1 MPNVRFGFTTKR
13 VNSTRNSYGSA
24 GQTLSCKLKE
34 PTSIYEPV
42 FQVQGLSGT
51 NFNYCNMGDLYYWI
65 DDIVHVTNDILEVS
79 CHLDP
84 YGTWRDVIKSRGKGF
99 VDFCGDDTY
108 WNKRCDDIR
117 LYPEQMLYESE
128 VGSFKGTTFD
138 GFPSSVTFNTTAGTV
153 ILKCMSYYAN
163 DGGMYYYAM
172 SFTCLRTMF
181 ADLENVFK
189 QSGTFDFDEF
199 AQKTVCSFG
208 GTGSWVDNIIGIT
221 WLPIALSTYASL
233 GIHLPTSTQNYI
245 YIGGI
250 ECDIPSGEDVYM
262 VTGINY
268 QVTQKSVAKYWESIQ
283 TDLPFSKTAR
293 WTMMQL
299 VYPGGS
305 QAVDMSMIKDDTP
318 LYWNSCIDLMSGEWC
333 GKLKAGEYDGS
344 PVIAAVSGNMGLD
357 IAGLLSTRGSN
368 EGIAAMGIGAALGLL
383 GGAAMGLATGGS
395 GLALAAGVAE
405 GAVQGAIA
413 GGGIGG
419 AFYNMGLKTPQL
431 SGGLG
436 NGGVGFCC
444 VKPETGQPLTIGKF
458 HLNTSVFLPAA
469 YANDLSGAG
478 QAYID
483 FCEQQ
488 GYPCNQFLEFND
500 IAEGSYVR
508 CVNASFLG
516 ASSLTA
522 IPYKYITQI
531 NSALNTTGLYLE

>member
-24 GQTLSCKLKE
+24 GTTLSCRLKE
-34 PTSIYEPV
+34 PTSIYNPV
-42 FQVQGLSGT
+42 FEVQGLSGT
-51 NFNYCNMGDLYYWI
+51 NFNYCNMGDYYYWI
-65 DDIVHVTNDILEVS
+65 DDIVHTTNNIVEVH

-84 YGTWRDVIKSRGKGF
+84 YGTWRDVIKNRGKGF
-99 VDFCGDDTY
+99 VQFCGDDTY

-117 LYPEQMLYESE
+117 LFPEQMLYESE
-128 VGSFKGTTFD
+128 VTGFKGTTFD

-153 ILKCMSYYAN
+153 ILKCMSYYAD

-172 SFTCLRTMF
+172 SFKCLRTMF
-181 ADLENVFK
+181 ADLEDVFD
-189 QSGTFDFDEF
+189 QEGDFDFDEF

-208 GTGSWVDNIIGIT
+208 GTGSWVDNIIGVI
-221 WLPIALSTYASL
+221 WLPISLSTYASI
-233 GIHLPTSTQNYI
+233 GTQLSQYI

-250 ECDIPSGEDVYM
+250 ECNIPSGETVYAI
-262 VTGINY
+262 TGINY
-268 QVTQKSVAKYWESIQ
+268 QITQKQITKYWETVQ
-283 TDLPFSKTAR
+283 NDLPFSKTAR

-333 GKLKAGEYDGS
+333 GKLKAGEYDGA
-344 PVIAAVSGNMGLD
+344 PVVASVSGCMALD
-357 IAGLLSTRGSN
+357 IAGLLATRGNN

-383 GGAAMGLATGGS
+383 GGAAMGLMSGGS
-395 GLALAAGVAE
+395 GFALATGVLE
-405 GAVQGAIA
+405 GAAQGAIA
-413 GGGIGG
+413 GGGVGG

-444 VKPETGQPLTIGKF
+444 VKPEGASVPPIVGKF

-469 YANDLSGAG
+469 YANDLAGAG
-478 QAYID
+478 QQYID
-483 FCEQQ
+483 FCDQQ
-488 GYPCNQFLEFND
+488 GYPCNKFLEFKD
-500 IAEGSYVR
+500 IADGAYVK
-508 CVNASFLG
+508 CVNVSFLG
-516 ASSLTA
+516 ASSLTS
-522 IPYKYITQI
+522 IPYQYITQI

>member
-84 YGTWRDVIKSRGKGF
+84 YGTWRDVIKNRGKGF
-99 VDFCGDDTY
+99 VEFCGDDTY
-108 WNKRCDDIR
+108 WNKDCDDIR
-117 LYPEQMLYESE
+117 LFPEKKLYEDIST
-128 VGSFKGTTFD
+128 FKGTEFD
-138 GFPSSVTFNTTAGTV
+138 GFPSSVSFDTNAGTV

-163 DGGMYYYAM
+163 DGGLYYYAM

-181 ADLENVFK
+181 ADLEDIFD
-189 QSGTFDFDEF
+189 QGSGGTFDFDEF

-221 WLPIALSTYASL
+221 WVPISLSTYASM
-233 GIHLPTSTQNYI
+233 GQQMSSYI

-250 ECDIPSGEDVYM
+250 ECDIPSGQTVYAI
-262 VTGINY
+262 TGIHYNM
-268 QVTQKSVAKYWESIQ
+268 VQKAVAKYWETVQ

-293 WTMMQL
+293 WTMMQM

-305 QAVDMSMIKDDTP
+305 QSVDIGMIKDDTP
-318 LYWNSCIDLMSGEWC
+318 LYWNSCIDLTSGEWC
-333 GKLKAGEYDGS
+333 GKLKAGEQEGA
-344 PVIAAVSGNMGLD
+344 PVIASVSGCMGLD
-357 IAGLLSTRGSN
+357 IAGLLATRGSN

-383 GGAAMGLATGGS
+383 GGAALGLATGGS
-395 GLALAAGVAE
+395 GMALAAGVAE
-405 GAVQGAIA
+405 SAVQGAIA
-413 GGGIGG
+413 GGGVGG

-444 VKPETGQPLTIGKF
+444 LKDTVNIGKF
-458 HLNTSVFLPAA
+458 YLNTSVFLPAA

-478 QAYID
+478 QQYID
-483 FCEQQ
+483 FCDQQ
-488 GYPCNQFLEFND
+488 GYPCNKFLEFKD
-500 IAEGSYVR
+500 IDDGAYVK

-516 ASSLTA
+516 ASSLTS